1 MDGWVGAGGWEA
13 GRLAA
18 VKGVGCWVLGCWGV
32 GVFVKGFWGCAGSR
46 GLSKLRRLRKVGDAF
61 LKEGEMN

>member
-32 GVFVKGFWGCAGSR
+32 CKGFLGVCG
-46 GLSKLRRLRKVGDAF
+46 F
-61 LKEGEMN
+61 